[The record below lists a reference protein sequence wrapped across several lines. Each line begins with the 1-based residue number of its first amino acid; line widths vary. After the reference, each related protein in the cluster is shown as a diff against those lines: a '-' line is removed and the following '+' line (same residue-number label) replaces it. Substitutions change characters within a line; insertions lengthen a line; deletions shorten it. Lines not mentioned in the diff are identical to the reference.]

1 MSELKRIVY
10 LSNEQAQTL
19 FGTGSVT
26 SNGITVN
33 YDENDLY
40 VTPDT
45 QLQAD
50 WEQTVTTADD
60 YIKNKP
66 PLGSAA
72 SATVATTVGN
82 NANLPTGAAIQA
94 YIASLGYSTTTG
106 TVTSVKPGNG
116 LINGTSGT
124 SQTAITGSGTISIG
138 EGKVTNAMLAGSIT
152 PAKLDSSATITIG
165 TQSVKVGGSFTSST
179 LISDLG
185 VSPSMTILSY
195 GNSTWQDFLT
205 AYNNN
210 SIVYCRAS
218 SSSNPASGSQ
228 TRMAF
233 MAYVNNETNPTEVEF
248 QYYRSVS
255 SHNASILNDEVYVYK
270 LNSTGN
276 WSVTTRKASVSQIKA
291 GTNISVSYSSS
302 NNSVT
307 VNNTQTVPAASST
320 TPAALGT
327 AAVGTSDDYARADHV
342 HAKPTPADIGA
353 APLASPALTGTPT
366 APTAAAGTNTTQ
378 IATTEFVT
386 TLINSKQK
394 LLSFSITTSN
404 WTSTAGLYVYTISDS
419 FVTENTAA
427 IVNMNNS
434 YDFLLSNLQVITGSG
449 TVTFSTGTI
458 PSNTISGVLVLQK

>member
-50 WEQTVTTADD
+50 WEQTVATADD

-82 NANLPTGAAIQA
+82 NANLPTGAAIQT
-94 YIASLGYSTTTG
+94 YIAGLGYSTTTG

-185 VSPSMTILSY
+185 IPPSMTILSY
-195 GNSTWQDFLT
+195 GHSTWQDFLT
-205 AYNNN
+205 AYNSN

-233 MAYVNNETNPTEVEF
+233 MAYINNETNPTEAEF

-255 SHNASILNDEVYVYK
+255 SHNVSTLNDEVYVYK
-270 LNSTGN
+270 LNSSGN
-276 WSVTTRKASVSQIKA
+276 WTVTIRKASVSQIKA
-291 GTNISVSYSSS
+291 GTNISVSYGSSD
-302 NNSVT
+302 NSVT
-307 VNNTQTVPAASST
+307 INNTQTVPT
-320 TPAALGT
+320 
-327 AAVGTSDDYARADHV
+327 
-342 HAKPTPADIGA
+342 TPADIGA

-386 TLINSKQK
+386 NAVATKQK

-404 WTSTAGLYVYTISDS
+404 WTSSAGLYVYTISDS

-449 TVTFSTGTI
+449 TVTFSTGTA
-458 PSNTISGVLVLQK
+458 PSNTISGVLVLLK